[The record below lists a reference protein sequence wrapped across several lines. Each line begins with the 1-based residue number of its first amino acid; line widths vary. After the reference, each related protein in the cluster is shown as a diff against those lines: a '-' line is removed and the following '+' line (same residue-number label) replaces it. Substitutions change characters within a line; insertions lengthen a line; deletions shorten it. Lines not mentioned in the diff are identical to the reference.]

1 MGFEVRR
8 NQELLFLIPPD
19 VKTHN
24 FADTFL
30 PGRNINNMTFM
41 ISLKNKVKIV
51 SLVGILRSIVGI
63 ALIFAAKNECPPLTS
78 ATPPLTSATTP
89 PTTAEGAGAS
99 YAEPTFSPEENWVR
113 IPLRRKR
120 AVTSL
125 TPNKECSLQV
135 EISNWV
141 SNLSEL
147 GSHLLLFY
155 GAHKVNYDIALEKC

>member
-63 ALIFAAKNECPPLTS
+63 ALLFTAKNECPPLTS
-78 ATPPLTSATTP
+78 ATPP

-99 YAEPTFSPEENWVR
+99 YSEPTFSPEENWVR
-113 IPLRRKR
+113 IPLRIKR

-125 TPNKECSLQV
+125 TPNKECSLKV